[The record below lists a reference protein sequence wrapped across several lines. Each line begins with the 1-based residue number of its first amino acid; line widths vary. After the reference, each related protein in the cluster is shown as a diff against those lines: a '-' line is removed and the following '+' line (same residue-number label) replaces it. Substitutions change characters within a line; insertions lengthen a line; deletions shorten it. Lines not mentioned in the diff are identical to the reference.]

1 MKYIFWIMV
10 AVCLIAAQ
18 AWAASV
24 NIDFE
29 AYGDNLPANTYGA
42 AAGQSGTWNG
52 LKFISENSNL
62 VYSGNL
68 LGLDGQPS
76 GISYSA
82 TGISYPGSGAS
93 NNLLLKDNFWAA
105 SYAPN
110 PYWSVTLTGLV
121 NGLYDVY
128 VYAPTHSAI
137 PTGIFTVNGTAAS
150 SFGYATSGPGTNGL
164 DGLDLG
170 IDYIVL
176 SNLYIGAGSLNLVQ
190 TGYGVYYDYQG
201 KLQNA
206 YMAGLAG
213 IQLVGA
219 GAPVPIPGA
228 VWLLGSGLIGLV
240 ALKKK
245 LKL

>member
-1 MKYIFWIMV
+1 MV
-10 AVCLIAAQ
+10 AVCLIADQ

-29 AYGDNLPANTYGA
+29 SYSANLPANTYGA

-52 LKFISENSNL
+52 LKFNSDNSNS

-76 GISYSA
+76 GVSYSA
-82 TGISYPGSGAS
+82 TGISYLTIGAS
-93 NNLLLKDNFWAA
+93 NDLLIKDGFWAA
-105 SYAPN
+105 NYSPKPN
-110 PYWSVTLTGLV
+110 WNVTLTGLV

-128 VYAPTHSAI
+128 VYAPTHSDI
-137 PTGIFTVNGTAAS
+137 PTGNFTVNGTAAS
-150 SFGYATSGPGTNGL
+150 SFGYATSGSGPNGL

-190 TGYGVYYDYQG
+190 TSYGVYYDYLG
-201 KLQNA
+201 RLQNA

-219 GAPVPIPGA
+219 AAPVPIPGA
-228 VWLLGSGLIGLV
+228 VWLLGSGLLGLV
-240 ALKKK
+240 TLKRKFRQ
-245 LKL
+245 